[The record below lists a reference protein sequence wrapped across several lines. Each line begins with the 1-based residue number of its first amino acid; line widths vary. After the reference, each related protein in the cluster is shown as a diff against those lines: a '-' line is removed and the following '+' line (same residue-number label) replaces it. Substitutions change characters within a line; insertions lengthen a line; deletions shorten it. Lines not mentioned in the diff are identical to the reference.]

1 MSKDLGSKD
10 LSEEELDF
18 GLLDESDDDIVEV
31 EELADTSSKLRKLL
45 HKEKMKQRGGSGDPM
60 VPKQRTRFVLRLFPS
75 SPST

>member
-31 EELADTSSKLRKLL
+31 EELADTS
-45 HKEKMKQRGGSGDPM
+45 GDLM
-60 VPKQRTRFVLRLFPS
+60 VPKQRTRFVLILILFL
-75 SPST
+75 ST

>member
-31 EELADTSSKLRKLL
+31 EELPDTSTKLQQ
-45 HKEKMKQRGGSGDPM
+45 EKMKQPGGSGDPM
-60 VPKQRTRFVLRLFPS
+60 APKQRTRFVLILILFL
-75 SPST
+75 SP

>member
-45 HKEKMKQRGGSGDPM
+45 HQENFSPRNFC
-60 VPKQRTRFVLRLFPS
+60 TRNICTTIFDL
-75 SPST
+75 